1 MVKKVNSEAVEVEI
15 PSSTFSK
22 EQLLKSQRYH
32 ERRDLLTALL
42 KDGKQYSHVDVQT
55 LIDDFMKGKVK

>member
-1 MVKKVNSEAVEVEI
+1 MAKKSEMANLEVDDA
-15 PSSTFSK
+15 SKFSK
-22 EQLLKSQRYH
+22 EQILKSQRYH

-42 KDGKQYSHVDVQT
+42 KDGKQYSHVEVQT